1 MIAWFTRNHVAANL
15 LMVGIILTGLYSLLT
30 KTPLE
35 FFPTIEAEVVNVSV
49 SLRGSTPEDVEK
61 SVAIR
66 IEEAVQDLEGIEK
79 ISSRSTETSASVSI
93 EVDSAYDPQTLLN
106 DIKSRVDAINTFP
119 SEAEK
124 PIVSLAIRKRDVVTV
139 AISGNLSEKEIRHQT
154 ERVRDDLLRIPGVTQ
169 LELTGVRDY
178 EIAIEVSSD
187 KLRQYQLQLGDVA
200 DAVKSTSLDLSA
212 GNIRTQG
219 GDILLR
225 LKTQAYD
232 RAQYENIII
241 ASTSEG
247 SLIRLKDVAKVQDG
261 FVEDATHSRFNGKPA
276 ALIDVYRV
284 GNQSAIKVADEVKRY
299 IEKQQP
305 LMPEGLEITYW
316 NDRSRVIQARL
327 STLTDNAIQG
337 GILVLILLAVFLR
350 PSIAIWVFIGIPVS
364 FLGAF
369 ILMPYLGVT
378 LNMPSLFGFI
388 LVLGIVVDDAIVTGE
403 NIYRHIEEDGPGEAS
418 VIRGANEVATPVTF
432 GVLTTIAAFL
442 PMTMIEGARGA
453 IFSQIALVII
463 PVLLFSLVE
472 SKFVLPSHLKT
483 VKAKSPDK
491 ENAFNRWQ
499 RQFARNFEDG
509 IIRYYQPALTWCL
522 GHRYAVLAG
531 FIGLLIIIIT
541 LVTSGWMRFVFF
553 PKVESET
560 SRVTLTMPT
569 GTPFEVTDRYVQL
582 ITEKA
587 VELREKYRDPDTGES
602 VILNIYSTSG
612 HGGNHVGKVRFQIS
626 SPEDRAIKITN
637 NELSKEW
644 RAKIG
649 QIPGAEQITFRSEIM
664 HANDPI
670 NIQFSGAH
678 FDTLEKVAD
687 STKEFLG
694 TIPGIFDIAD
704 SLSNGKEELRLYLKP
719 EAYALGMTDS
729 MVIRQVR
736 EAFYGYE
743 AQRIQR
749 GRDDVRVMVRYPKSE
764 RQSLSNLKDFQVTTP
779 DGRKIPIAQVVD
791 LIPDTSPTTIYRNDL
806 SRTLNITA
814 DVDKSSVNMTVVSA
828 QLREYIDGLLT
839 QYPGVS
845 YTLEG
850 EQKEQRD
857 SMTSVFFGLIFVLF
871 AIYVLLAIPFKSYG
885 QPLIVMSI
893 IPFGTIGAFLGHWL
907 LGKPLTILSIM
918 GILAL
923 VGIVVN
929 DSLVLVDF
937 INKKRQQATSVIKA
951 IQEAGIARF
960 RPVLLTS
967 LTTFFGLLPL
977 LFEQSTQAQFLIP
990 MAISL
995 AFGIVFATMITLIL
1009 VPINYLVAYENYQ
1022 RVKRWFS

>member
-15 LMVGIILTGLYSLLT
+15 LMIGIILTGLYSLLT

-187 KLRQYQLQLGDVA
+187 KLRQYKLQLGDVA

-388 LVLGIVVDDAIVTGE
+388 LVLGIVVDDAIVNGE
-403 NIYRHIEEDGPGEAS
+403 NIYRHIEEGGPGEAS

-432 GVLTTIAAFL
+432 GVLTTVAAFL

-453 IFSQIALVII
+453 IFSQIALVI
-463 PVLLFSLVE
+463 
-472 SKFVLPSHLKT
+472 
-483 VKAKSPDK
+483 
-491 ENAFNRWQ
+491 
-499 RQFARNFEDG
+499 
-509 IIRYYQPALTWCL
+509 
-522 GHRYAVLAG
+522 
-531 FIGLLIIIIT
+531 
-541 LVTSGWMRFVFF
+541 
-553 PKVESET
+553 
-560 SRVTLTMPT
+560 
-569 GTPFEVTDRYVQL
+569 
-582 ITEKA
+582 
-587 VELREKYRDPDTGES
+587 
-602 VILNIYSTSG
+602 
-612 HGGNHVGKVRFQIS
+612 
-626 SPEDRAIKITN
+626 
-637 NELSKEW
+637 
-644 RAKIG
+644 
-649 QIPGAEQITFRSEIM
+649 
-664 HANDPI
+664 
-670 NIQFSGAH
+670 
-678 FDTLEKVAD
+678 
-687 STKEFLG
+687 
-694 TIPGIFDIAD
+694 
-704 SLSNGKEELRLYLKP
+704 
-719 EAYALGMTDS
+719 
-729 MVIRQVR
+729 
-736 EAFYGYE
+736 
-743 AQRIQR
+743 
-749 GRDDVRVMVRYPKSE
+749 
-764 RQSLSNLKDFQVTTP
+764 
-779 DGRKIPIAQVVD
+779 
-791 LIPDTSPTTIYRNDL
+791 
-806 SRTLNITA
+806 
-814 DVDKSSVNMTVVSA
+814 
-828 QLREYIDGLLT
+828 
-839 QYPGVS
+839 
-845 YTLEG
+845 
-850 EQKEQRD
+850 
-857 SMTSVFFGLIFVLF
+857 
-871 AIYVLLAIPFKSYG
+871 
-885 QPLIVMSI
+885 
-893 IPFGTIGAFLGHWL
+893 
-907 LGKPLTILSIM
+907 
-918 GILAL
+918 
-923 VGIVVN
+923 
-929 DSLVLVDF
+929 
-937 INKKRQQATSVIKA
+937 
-951 IQEAGIARF
+951 
-960 RPVLLTS
+960 
-967 LTTFFGLLPL
+967 
-977 LFEQSTQAQFLIP
+977 
-990 MAISL
+990 
-995 AFGIVFATMITLIL
+995 
-1009 VPINYLVAYENYQ
+1009 
-1022 RVKRWFS
+1022 